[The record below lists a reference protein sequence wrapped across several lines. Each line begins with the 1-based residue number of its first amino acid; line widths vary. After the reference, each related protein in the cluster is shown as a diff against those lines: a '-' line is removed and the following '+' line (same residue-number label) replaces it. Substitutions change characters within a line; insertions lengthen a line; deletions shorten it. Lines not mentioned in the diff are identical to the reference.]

1 MLILEREDAGL
12 KTHARSCRQPYPAMP
27 RRCGFASSFPKRR
40 QPLLARFEVVRAQ
53 PTAKQFVA
61 KPDAIGVDDVGLAV
75 PRLERVV
82 VVGE

>member
-1 MLILEREDAGL
+1 MSAALSGHVRLYLFFSFEKRCEPL
-12 KTHARSCRQPYPAMP
+12 FAR
-27 RRCGFASSFPKRR
+27 
-40 QPLLARFEVVRAQ
+40 LEVVRTQ
-53 PTAKQFVA
+53 PSAKQFVA